1 MENKIING
9 DNDINKELYK
19 TNESFSDELKRCSLI
34 LDIYFAKDIKD
45 KVLLDKKEFEFLSN
59 KYDENKKMKNK

>member
-1 MENKIING
+1 MENKNIND

-34 LDIYFAKDIKD
+34 LDIYF
-45 KVLLDKKEFEFLSN
+45 LLELIF
-59 KYDENKKMKNK
+59 